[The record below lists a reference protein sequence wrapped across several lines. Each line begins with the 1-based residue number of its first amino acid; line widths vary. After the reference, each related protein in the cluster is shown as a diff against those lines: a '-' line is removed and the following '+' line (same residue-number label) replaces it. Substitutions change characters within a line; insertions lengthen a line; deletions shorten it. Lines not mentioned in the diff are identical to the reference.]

1 MLCCACST
9 KGAAKSMGN
18 TWSTG
23 KAAWVSAA
31 IAVGTAVL
39 TGAIVVPILKVKARK
54 RMEAVEA
61 KAAQEADEKR

>member
-1 MLCCACST
+1 
-9 KGAAKSMGN
+9 MGN